1 MTVLLL
7 ASSVVV
13 IAVSIPSLR
22 NGSIQFLKI
31 QQHVNR
37 FVCLGDLTSETRI
50 FISHMVEMMVISGL
64 WMRGL
69 GLMGRMAA
77 L

>member
-1 MTVLLL
+1 MFFRRYCCPAPCLKFTTPLLINGESCHNPVALPTSYGSLSAIPFVAVLLL

-31 QQHVNR
+31 
-37 FVCLGDLTSETRI
+37 
-50 FISHMVEMMVISGL
+50 
-64 WMRGL
+64 
-69 GLMGRMAA
+69 
-77 L
+77 